1 MFRKLPSLAPNCD
14 KARQCKRPQWKPDPG
29 AAKEPRTDG
38 STKDWRGYDYGH
50 RFVFDIYIIRS
61 PFLKYDDCHSKAND
75 AMLRKSQILEF
86 WFKFQLACPRGSRTY
101 VSINTIQVSKS
112 VFGWTYSTR
121 SQSRRSRP
129 RRKIRWKILHHS
141 TRPWR
146 LGYYLNNTHLIRLK
160 YISES
165 W

>member
-101 VSINTIQVSKS
+101 VSINTIQYQYCQI
-112 VFGWTYSTR
+112 YSIFVWSLR
-121 SQSRRSRP
+121 SASQSLAGRTQQGRSHEDRDQDGRSDEKFCISP
-129 RRKIRWKILHHS
+129 RGH
-141 TRPWR
+141 
-146 LGYYLNNTHLIRLK
+146 GG
-160 YISES
+160 
-165 W
+165 